1 MTSLQKQDGAF
12 PHPFENSW
20 LSRDRSADTVT
31 TTVVCVCV
39 VCFSPRVVE
48 CFVECPRG
56 EWRTKRACHFN
67 NHGFGRLFTTL
78 LVVKLWESFPPLVSS
93 RLVILVVFI
102 FKDCRAPWSH
112 DESYQ
117 HFVRLAIRASQVN
130 QKRERN
136 KLLILFFTRHFCFN
150 IWREKTFLD
159 VSECDSSFRSLQAL
173 NPFSSK
179 NKETNFL
186 FKNVLK
192 NSQHF

>member
-39 VCFSPRVVE
+39 VCCSPRVVE

-67 NHGFGRLFTTL
+67 NHGFGRLFATL
-78 LVVKLWESFPPLVSS
+78 LVVKNWESFPPLVSS

-130 QKRERN
+130 QK
-136 KLLILFFTRHFCFN
+136 T
-150 IWREKTFLD
+150 REKQTFDSFFHTTFLFQHL
-159 VSECDSSFRSLQAL
+159 EG
-173 NPFSSK
+173 K
-179 NKETNFL
+179 NIFGCLGMWFIIPIITGP
-186 FKNVLK
+186 
-192 NSQHF
+192 